1 MRHVPARAAP
11 RSPLRI
17 FFIPVQVPVCAAA
30 SMSPG
35 KTRVEQVF
43 RSVIDGEAGADDHDD
58 DRGNEK

>member
-1 MRHVPARAAP
+1 
-11 RSPLRI
+11 
-17 FFIPVQVPVCAAA
+17 
-30 SMSPG
+30 MSPG